1 LFAILP
7 AVAQGVQQLPR
18 GRHGLPREQVL
29 ASQRG
34 RILAAVAEAVAEKG
48 FARVT
53 VADVISRAGVSRET
67 FYEQFSDKEEAF
79 LAALDAGA
87 DLLLQTIVG
96 VLPEPSASPLERLDG
111 MLGAYLALLASEPS
125 FAKAY
130 LIDAYGAGAAATA
143 RRIELQERFVDV
155 IAGILELRTDA
166 AADRFACEALVAA
179 VSALVTARI
188 GTGRAGELPEL
199 REPLLELTRRL
210 GLGG

>member
-1 LFAILP
+1 MAE
-7 AVAQGVQQLPR
+7 GVRQLPR

-34 RILAAVAEAVAEKG
+34 RILAAIAAAVAEKG

-87 DLLLQTIVG
+87 EMLLETLVG
-96 VLPEPSASPLERLDG
+96 AVSTPVKDPLERLDR
-111 MLGAYLALLASEPS
+111 MLGAYLELLASEPS

-143 RRIELQERFVDV
+143 RRIDLQQRFVET
-155 IAGILELRTDA
+155 IAAILEIPADA
-166 AADRFACEALVAA
+166 TADRFACEALVAA
-179 VSALVTARI
+179 VSALVTNRI
-188 GTGRAGELPEL
+188 GTGRANELPAL
-199 REPLLELTRRL
+199 REPLIELTHRL
-210 GLGG
+210 GLGGKRR